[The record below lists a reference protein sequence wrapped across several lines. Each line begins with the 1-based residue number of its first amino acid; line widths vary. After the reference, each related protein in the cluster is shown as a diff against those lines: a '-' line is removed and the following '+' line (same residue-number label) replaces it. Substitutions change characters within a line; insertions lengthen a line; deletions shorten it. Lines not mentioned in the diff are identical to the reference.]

1 MDVTESTTDQQT
13 KPAARCAPFQ
23 GGVPVGGD
31 HSVFAVT
38 ASAGLPAWLAGQGVS
53 LALTT
58 YQAGRLFAVGCS
70 PDGGLSVFQRSFE
83 RCMGLWAA
91 PDGQSFWM
99 ATAWQLWRFANALAD
114 GQTHDGYD
122 RVFIPR
128 TGHTTGDLDIHDL
141 ALDAGGSV
149 VFVNTKFG
157 CLATLSDTHSFRPM
171 WRPRFLS
178 GLVPEDRCHLNGLA
192 MVDGRPGFVTAASRS
207 DTAEGWRQH
216 RGDGGVVINVQ
227 SDEIVAQ
234 GLSMPHSP
242 RMHRGRVWLLNAGT
256 GQLGYIDTATG
267 RFEGVAFLPG
277 FARGLSFAGDYAIV
291 GLSAARSEFSFDGLA
306 LAGELQRRST
316 KAHCGV
322 MVIDTR
328 TGGVVE
334 WLRIDGAVRELYDV
348 VVLPGVARPMVV
360 GVLSDEIKVLLSVES
375 A

>member
-1 MDVTESTTDQQT
+1 M
-13 KPAARCAPFQ
+13 F
-23 GGVPVGGD
+23 GL
-31 HSVFAVT
+31 T
-38 ASAGLPAWLAGQGVS
+38 ASPGLPAWLDTQGVS

-91 PDGQSFWM
+91 PDGQSFWL
-99 ATAWQLWRFANALAD
+99 ATAWQLWRFANALAPV
-114 GQTHDGYD
+114 QTHDGYD

-141 ALDAGGSV
+141 ALDADGSV

-157 CLATLSDTHSFRPM
+157 CLAMLSETHSFRPL

-207 DTAEGWRQH
+207 DIADGWRRH
-216 RGDGGVVINVQ
+216 RADGGVVIDVR
-227 SDEIVAQ
+227 SDEIVAE

-242 RMHRGRVWLLNAGT
+242 RIHRGQVWLLNAGI
-256 GQLGYIDTATG
+256 GQLGFVDAATG
-267 RFEGVAFLPG
+267 RFEAVAFLPG
-277 FARGLSFAGDYAIV
+277 FARGLSFASDYAIV
-291 GLSAARSEFSFDGLA
+291 GISAARSESSFDGLA
-306 LAGELQRRST
+306 LGEELAGRGRQ
-316 KAHCGV
+316 AQCGV
-322 MVIDTR
+322 VIIDTR
-328 TGGVVE
+328 TGETVE

-360 GVLSDEIKVLLSVES
+360 GVLTEEVKQLLSVES
-375 A
+375 G